1 MSGWIKIHRK
11 IQECDLWLDDDSEPF
26 DRRSAWIDLLMLT
39 YHHDTKKVSKN
50 KVYSAKRGQYVTSVR
65 KLATRW
71 GWGKDKVLKYL
82 RLLEQLGMIT
92 RVADSEKTVITIVN
106 YDIYQCKDEDE
117 QTPTRTQSR
126 HATDTHPPLYKNDKN
141 VKNEKNNTIRSVF
154 FPDNETLDN
163 EFREYVEH
171 RKAIKKPF
179 KTDHSVELAINNLMK
194 LANGNSDKAVLI
206 IQQSIRQ
213 GWQGLFELKQ
223 EKSVPQYKQFSHSKE
238 LTDLEKELLA
248 N

>member
-1 MSGWIKIHRK
+1 MDGWIKIHRK
-11 IQECDLWLDDDSEPF
+11 MLDNPIIMKDSEHLAIWIYLLLNATHVEYPAIF
-26 DRRSAWIDLLMLT
+26 KAEKIMLQPGQLITGRKSIAKELAINESKIRRVLDEYEIDQQI
-39 YHHDTKKVSKN
+39 SRQRSNKN
-50 KVYSAKRGQYVTSVR
+50 S
-65 KLATRW
+65 L
-71 GWGKDKVLKYL
+71 
-82 RLLEQLGMIT
+82 
-92 RVADSEKTVITIVN
+92 ITILN
-106 YDIYQCKDEDE
+106 WDKYQCCNQQNDR
-117 QTPTRTQSR
+117 QVTNNRPTSDQQVT
-126 HATDTHPPLYKNDKN
+126 TNKNIKN
-141 VKNEKNNTIRSVF
+141 NKNIRNNTIRSVF

-179 KTDHSVELAINNLMK
+179 KTDHSVELAINNLME

-213 GWQGLFELKQ
+213 GWQGLFELKDQ
-223 EKSVPQYKQFSHSKE
+223 KAVPQYKQFSHSKE